1 MFGIKKLKKE
11 VADLKL
17 QNNVLQGIIDTAVGR
32 RRQAARLGWKTRKN
46 GEQK

>member
-17 QNNVLQGIIDTAVGR
+17 QNNVLQCIIDTAAGR
-32 RRQAARLGWKTRKN
+32 RRQAAKLGWQTRKN
-46 GEQK
+46 GETK